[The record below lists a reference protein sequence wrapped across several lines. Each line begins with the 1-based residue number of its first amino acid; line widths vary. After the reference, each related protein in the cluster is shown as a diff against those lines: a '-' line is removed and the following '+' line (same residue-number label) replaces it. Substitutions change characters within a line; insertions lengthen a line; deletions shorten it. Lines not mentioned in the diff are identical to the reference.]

1 MEKIVVELQAKT
13 DKALKGIDSVAK
25 SVEELNKE
33 VVSSNKDTAKSLKGV
48 EGASK
53 SAAKGIK
60 AVGST
65 LKAIGIGLVIAALS
79 SLKELFS
86 QNQKAV
92 DIFNTVFETAA
103 IVVGEVVNAFSNIY
117 DALTQSTDQF
127 DALGKVMS
135 GILTF
140 VLAPFKMAFYGIQL
154 GMQAAQLAWEES
166 FFGDGDPKE
175 IKRLNAAILETK
187 DNMKE
192 VADEAIGAAVT
203 IYDNFGEAVSEVGA
217 AGSTVIEELGKVSVT
232 AAYDTA
238 KANVELQKSAELA
251 AARQGLIFET
261 FDRQAEKLRQIR
273 DDETKSI
280 AERKKANDEL
290 LVKIADAEK
299 GMLAQAQMQL
309 RVANA
314 DLKRD
319 KNNVESQVAQ
329 IEAVKEL
336 AAVRAQ
342 IEGIRSEQM
351 SNANALDKEE
361 LELINAKKESES
373 NLSIAKRKFAAE
385 QMSDEQLRLE
395 KLIEINEAEKI
406 IEQERLQA
414 IIDLANDGTQ
424 AKIDAKIALD
434 EFTNTNN
441 EENITLKG
449 ELVEKEIDLEAKK
462 TAAKLKA
469 LNDLSSIFGAESA
482 MGKAALVAKQ
492 LIAAQELLIDLGV
505 IKSKASKAIA
515 TAGLDGAESSG
526 AVATGL
532 AKTLK
537 LGFPAAIPA
546 LIGYAAT
553 AVGIV
558 SGVLSAT
565 KKTKSVASSLG
576 GGGGGGGGSAP
587 SMPSLPPAFN
597 VVGASETSQLAD
609 SIGSQS
615 QEPTRAYVVSAD
627 VTTSQEMDRNTIE
640 GASI

>member
-25 SVEELNKE
+25 SVEDLNKE
-33 VVSSNKDTAKSLKGV
+33 VVSSNKATGKALKGV

-60 AVGST
+60 AVGGT

-79 SLKELFS
+79 SLKDLFS

-92 DIFNTVFETAA
+92 DLFNTVFETAA
-103 IVVGEVVNAFSNIY
+103 IVVGEVVDAFTNIY
-117 DALTQSTDQF
+117 DALTQTSDQF
-127 DALGKVMS
+127 DAVGKVIK
-135 GILTF
+135 G
-140 VLAPFKMAFYGIQL
+140 VLAYVFAPLKLSFYAIKL
-154 GMQAAQLAWEES
+154 ALQAAALAWEES
-166 FFGDGDPKE
+166 FFGDGDPTE
-175 IKRLNAAILETK
+175 IKRLNAAISETV
-187 DNMKE
+187 DSMKE
-192 VADEAIGAAVT
+192 VAAAAVDGVKAVVDNIGEAI
-203 IYDNFGEAVSEVGA
+203 SEVGA
-217 AGSTVIEELGKVSVT
+217 AGEVMIEELGKVSVV

-290 LVKIADAEK
+290 LVKIAAAEK

-319 KNNVESQVAQ
+319 KNNLESQVAQ

-351 SNANALDKEE
+351 SNENALNKES
-361 LELINAKKESES
+361 LELTNARLESES
-373 NLSIAKRKFAAE
+373 NLSIEQKRFNAE
-385 QMSDEQLRLE
+385 QIEDELLRLTKLKEIDELEKEQETLRLE
-395 KLIEINEAEKI
+395 
-406 IEQERLQA
+406 A
-414 IIDLANDGTQ
+414 IVENANAGTQ
-424 AKIDAKIALD
+424 AKIDAEIALN
-434 EFTNTNN
+434 EFTEQSRQTDL
-441 EENITLKG
+441 TRT
-449 ELVEKEIDLEAKK
+449 KEIAKAKIDLEK
-462 TAAKLKA
+462 
-469 LNDLSSIFGAESA
+469 
-482 MGKAALVAKQ
+482 V
-492 LIAAQELLIDLGV
+492 QE
-505 IKSKASKAIA
+505 
-515 TAGLDGAESSG
+515 E
-526 AVATGL
+526 
-532 AKTLK
+532 
-537 LGFPAAIPA
+537 
-546 LIGYAAT
+546 
-553 AVGIV
+553 
-558 SGVLSAT
+558 AT
-565 KKTKSVASSLG
+565 KKRVQGTIGALGSLSSMLG
-576 GGGGGGGGSAP
+576 ESTAAGKGMAIAAATMNTYQGVTDALAAKTFTPFDTALKFVNAAGILSTGLKTVKQITAVKIPNSGGGGSAP
-587 SMPSLPPAFN
+587 SGGGVSIPSAPPAFN

>member
-1 MEKIVVELQAKT
+1 MEKIIVELEAKT
-13 DKALKGIDSVAK
+13 NKALKGIDEVAK
-25 SVEELNKE
+25 SVEDLNKE
-33 VVSSNKDTAKSLKGV
+33 VVSSNKATEKSLKGV
-48 EGASK
+48 QGASK

-60 AVGST
+60 AIGTT
-65 LKAIGIGLVIAALS
+65 LKAIGIGLVISALS
-79 SLKELFS
+79 SLKDLFS

-92 DIFNTVFETAA
+92 DLFNTVFETAA
-103 IVVGEVVNAFSNIY
+103 IVVGEVVNAFTNIY
-117 DALTQSTDQF
+117 DVLTQSTDQF
-127 DALGKVMS
+127 DVLGKVMS
-135 GILTF
+135 SILTS

-192 VADEAIGAAVT
+192 VADEAVGAAVT
-203 IYDNFGEAVSEVGA
+203 IYNNFGEAVSEVGKV
-217 AGSTVIEELGKVSVT
+217 GSTVIEELGKVSVT

-238 KANVELQKSAELA
+238 KANVDLQKSAELA

-351 SNANALDKEE
+351 SNENALNKES
-361 LELINAKKESES
+361 LELTNARLESES
-373 NLSIAKRKFAAE
+373 NLSIEQKRFNAE
-385 QMSDEQLRLE
+385 QIEDELLRLTKLKEIDELEKEQETLRLE
-395 KLIEINEAEKI
+395 
-406 IEQERLQA
+406 A
-414 IIDLANDGTQ
+414 IVENANAGTQ
-424 AKIDAKIALD
+424 AKIDAEIALN
-434 EFTNTNN
+434 EFTEQSRQTDL
-441 EENITLKG
+441 TRT
-449 ELVEKEIDLEAKK
+449 KEIAKAKIELEK
-462 TAAKLKA
+462 
-469 LNDLSSIFGAESA
+469 
-482 MGKAALVAKQ
+482 V
-492 LIAAQELLIDLGV
+492 QE
-505 IKSKASKAIA
+505 
-515 TAGLDGAESSG
+515 E
-526 AVATGL
+526 
-532 AKTLK
+532 
-537 LGFPAAIPA
+537 
-546 LIGYAAT
+546 
-553 AVGIV
+553 
-558 SGVLSAT
+558 AT
-565 KKTKSVASSLG
+565 KKRVQGTIGALGSLSSVLG
-576 GGGGGGGGSAP
+576 ESTAAGKGMAIAAATMNTYQGVTDALAAKTFTPFDTALKFVNAAGILSTGLKTVKQITAVKIPNSGGGGSAP
-587 SMPSLPPAFN
+587 SGGGVSIPSAPPAFN

>member
-25 SVEELNKE
+25 SVEDLNKE
-33 VVSSNKDTAKSLKGV
+33 VVSSNKATEKSLKGV

-60 AVGST
+60 AVGGT

-79 SLKELFS
+79 SLKDLFS

-92 DIFNTVFETAA
+92 DLFNTVFETAA

-117 DALTQSTDQF
+117 DALTQSSEQF

-351 SNANALDKEE
+351 SNENALNKES
-361 LELINAKKESES
+361 LELTNARLESES
-373 NLSIAKRKFAAE
+373 NLSIEQKRFNAE
-385 QMSDEQLRLE
+385 QIEDELLRLAKLKEIDELE
-395 KLIEINEAEKI
+395 KKEETL
-406 IEQERLQA
+406 RLQA
-414 IIDLANDGTQ
+414 IVDNANAGTQ
-424 AKIDAKIALD
+424 AKIDAQIALD
-434 EFTNTNN
+434 EFTEQSRQTDL
-441 EENITLKG
+441 TRT
-449 ELVEKEIDLEAKK
+449 KEIAKAKIDLEK
-462 TAAKLKA
+462 
-469 LNDLSSIFGAESA
+469 
-482 MGKAALVAKQ
+482 V
-492 LIAAQELLIDLGV
+492 QE
-505 IKSKASKAIA
+505 
-515 TAGLDGAESSG
+515 E
-526 AVATGL
+526 
-532 AKTLK
+532 
-537 LGFPAAIPA
+537 
-546 LIGYAAT
+546 
-553 AVGIV
+553 
-558 SGVLSAT
+558 AT
-565 KKTKSVASSLG
+565 KKRVQGTIGALGSLSSMLG
-576 GGGGGGGGSAP
+576 ESTAAGKGMAIAAATMNTYQGVTDALAAKTFTPFDTALKFVNAAGILSTGLKTVKQITAVKIPNSGGGGSAP
-587 SMPSLPPAFN
+587 SGGGVSIPSAPPAFN

>member
-25 SVEELNKE
+25 SVEDLNKE
-33 VVSSNKDTAKSLKGV
+33 VVSSNKATGKALKGV

-92 DIFNTVFETAA
+92 DLFNTVFETAA

-140 VLAPFKMAFYGIQL
+140 ALAPFKMAFYGIVL

-319 KNNVESQVAQ
+319 KNNVESQVAK
-329 IEAVKEL
+329 IEAEKEL

-351 SNANALDKEE
+351 SNANALGKED
-361 LELINAKKESES
+361 LELTNARLESES
-373 NLSIAKRKFAAE
+373 NLSIEQKRFNAE
-385 QMSDEQLRLE
+385 QIEDELLRLTKLKEIDELEKEQETLRLE
-395 KLIEINEAEKI
+395 
-406 IEQERLQA
+406 A
-414 IIDLANDGTQ
+414 IVENANAGTQ
-424 AKIDAKIALD
+424 AKIDAQIALD
-434 EFTNTNN
+434 EFTEQSRQTDL
-441 EENITLKG
+441 TRT
-449 ELVEKEIDLEAKK
+449 KEIAKAKIDLEK
-462 TAAKLKA
+462 
-469 LNDLSSIFGAESA
+469 
-482 MGKAALVAKQ
+482 V
-492 LIAAQELLIDLGV
+492 QE
-505 IKSKASKAIA
+505 
-515 TAGLDGAESSG
+515 E
-526 AVATGL
+526 
-532 AKTLK
+532 
-537 LGFPAAIPA
+537 
-546 LIGYAAT
+546 
-553 AVGIV
+553 
-558 SGVLSAT
+558 AT
-565 KKTKSVASSLG
+565 KKRVQGTIGALGSLSSMLG
-576 GGGGGGGGSAP
+576 ESTAAGKGMAIAAATMNTYQGVTDALAAKTFTPFDTALKFVNAAGILSTGLKTVKQITAVKIPNSGGGGSAP
-587 SMPSLPPAFN
+587 SGGGVSIPSAPPAFN

>member
-25 SVEELNKE
+25 SVEDLNKE
-33 VVSSNKDTAKSLKGV
+33 VVSSNKATEKSLKGV
-48 EGASK
+48 QGASK

-60 AVGST
+60 AVGGT

-79 SLKELFS
+79 SLKDLFS

-92 DIFNTVFETAA
+92 DLFNTVFETAA

-117 DALTQSTDQF
+117 DALTQSSEQF

-351 SNANALDKEE
+351 SNENALNKES
-361 LELINAKKESES
+361 LELTNARLESES
-373 NLSIAKRKFAAE
+373 NLSIEQKRFNAE
-385 QMSDEQLRLE
+385 QIEDELLRLAKLKEIDELE
-395 KLIEINEAEKI
+395 KKEETL
-406 IEQERLQA
+406 RLQA
-414 IIDLANDGTQ
+414 IVDNANAGTQ
-424 AKIDAKIALD
+424 AKIDAQIALD
-434 EFTNTNN
+434 EFTEQSRQTDL
-441 EENITLKG
+441 TRT
-449 ELVEKEIDLEAKK
+449 KEIAKAKIDLEK
-462 TAAKLKA
+462 
-469 LNDLSSIFGAESA
+469 
-482 MGKAALVAKQ
+482 V
-492 LIAAQELLIDLGV
+492 QE
-505 IKSKASKAIA
+505 
-515 TAGLDGAESSG
+515 E
-526 AVATGL
+526 
-532 AKTLK
+532 
-537 LGFPAAIPA
+537 
-546 LIGYAAT
+546 
-553 AVGIV
+553 
-558 SGVLSAT
+558 AT
-565 KKTKSVASSLG
+565 KKRVQGTIGALGSLSSMLG
-576 GGGGGGGGSAP
+576 ESTAAGKGMAIAAATMNTYQGVTDALAAKTFTPFDTALKFVNAAGILSTGLKTVKQITAVKIPNSGGGGSAP
-587 SMPSLPPAFN
+587 SGGGVSIPSAPPAFN

>member
-25 SVEELNKE
+25 SVEDLNKE
-33 VVSSNKDTAKSLKGV
+33 VVSSNKATGKALKGV

-60 AVGST
+60 AVGGT

-79 SLKELFS
+79 SLKDLFS

-92 DIFNTVFETAA
+92 DLFNTVFETAA

-140 VLAPFKMAFYGIQL
+140 ALAPFKMAFYGIVL

-166 FFGDGDPKE
+166 FFGDGDPTE

-192 VADEAIGAAVT
+192 VATEAIGAAVT

-217 AGSTVIEELGKVSVT
+217 AGEIMVEELGKVSVT

-290 LVKIADAEK
+290 LVKISAAEK

-319 KNNVESQVAQ
+319 KNNIESQVAK
-329 IEAVKEL
+329 IEAEKEL

-351 SNANALDKEE
+351 SNANALGKEE
-361 LELINAKKESES
+361 LELTNARLESES
-373 NLSIAKRKFAAE
+373 NLSIEQKRFNAE
-385 QMSDEQLRLE
+385 QIEDELLRLTKLKEIDELEKEQETLRLE
-395 KLIEINEAEKI
+395 
-406 IEQERLQA
+406 A
-414 IIDLANDGTQ
+414 IVENANAGTQ
-424 AKIDAKIALD
+424 AKIDAQIALD
-434 EFTNTNN
+434 EFTEQSRQTDL
-441 EENITLKG
+441 TRT
-449 ELVEKEIDLEAKK
+449 KEIAKAKIDLEK
-462 TAAKLKA
+462 
-469 LNDLSSIFGAESA
+469 
-482 MGKAALVAKQ
+482 V
-492 LIAAQELLIDLGV
+492 QE
-505 IKSKASKAIA
+505 
-515 TAGLDGAESSG
+515 E
-526 AVATGL
+526 
-532 AKTLK
+532 
-537 LGFPAAIPA
+537 
-546 LIGYAAT
+546 
-553 AVGIV
+553 
-558 SGVLSAT
+558 AT
-565 KKTKSVASSLG
+565 KKRVQGTIGALGSLSSMLG
-576 GGGGGGGGSAP
+576 ESTAAGKGMAIAAATMNTYQGVTDALAAKTFTPFDTALKFVNAAGILSTGLKTVKQITAVKIPNSGGGGSAP
-587 SMPSLPPAFN
+587 SGGGVSIPSAPPAFN

>member
-25 SVEELNKE
+25 SVEDLNKE
-33 VVSSNKDTAKSLKGV
+33 VVSSNKATEKSLKGV
-48 EGASK
+48 QGASK

-60 AVGST
+60 AVGTT
-65 LKAIGIGLVIAALS
+65 LKAIGIGLVISALS
-79 SLKELFS
+79 SLKDLFS

-92 DIFNTVFETAA
+92 DLFNTVFETAA
-103 IVVGEVVNAFSNIY
+103 IVVGEVVNAFTNIY
-117 DALTQSTDQF
+117 DVLTQSTDQF
-127 DALGKVMS
+127 DVLGKVMS
-135 GILTF
+135 SILTS

-192 VADEAIGAAVT
+192 VADEAVGAAVT
-203 IYDNFGEAVSEVGA
+203 IYNNFGEAVSEVGKV
-217 AGSTVIEELGKVSVT
+217 GSTVIEELGKVSVT

-238 KANVELQKSAELA
+238 KANVDLQKSAELA

-351 SNANALDKEE
+351 SNENALNKES
-361 LELINAKKESES
+361 LELTNARLESES
-373 NLSIAKRKFAAE
+373 NLSIEQKRFNAE
-385 QMSDEQLRLE
+385 QIEDELLRLTKLKEIDDLEKEQETLRLE
-395 KLIEINEAEKI
+395 
-406 IEQERLQA
+406 A
-414 IIDLANDGTQ
+414 IVENANAGTQ
-424 AKIDAKIALD
+424 AKIDAEIALN
-434 EFTNTNN
+434 EFTEQSRQTDL
-441 EENITLKG
+441 TRT
-449 ELVEKEIDLEAKK
+449 KEIAKAKIDLEK
-462 TAAKLKA
+462 
-469 LNDLSSIFGAESA
+469 
-482 MGKAALVAKQ
+482 V
-492 LIAAQELLIDLGV
+492 QE
-505 IKSKASKAIA
+505 
-515 TAGLDGAESSG
+515 E
-526 AVATGL
+526 
-532 AKTLK
+532 
-537 LGFPAAIPA
+537 
-546 LIGYAAT
+546 
-553 AVGIV
+553 
-558 SGVLSAT
+558 AT
-565 KKTKSVASSLG
+565 KKRVQGTIGALGSLSSVLG
-576 GGGGGGGGSAP
+576 ESTAAGKGMAIAAATMNTYQGVTDALAAKTFTPFDTALKFVNAAGILSTGLKTVKQITAVKIPNSGGGGSAP
-587 SMPSLPPAFN
+587 SGGGVSIPSAPPAFN

>member
-25 SVEELNKE
+25 SVEDLNKE
-33 VVSSNKDTAKSLKGV
+33 VVSSNKATEKSLKGV
-48 EGASK
+48 ESASK
-53 SAAKGIK
+53 DVAGGIK
-60 AVGST
+60 AVGTT
-65 LKAIGIGLVIAALS
+65 LKAIGIGLIISALS
-79 SLKELFS
+79 TLKELFS

-92 DIFNTVFETAA
+92 DLFNTVFETAA

-140 VLAPFKMAFYGIQL
+140 ALAPFKMAFYGIVL

-166 FFGDGDPKE
+166 FFGDGDPTE

-217 AGSTVIEELGKVSVT
+217 AGEIMVEELGKVSVT

-280 AERKKANDEL
+280 QERKKANDEL
-290 LVKIADAEK
+290 LVKISAAEK

-314 DLKRD
+314 DLKKD
-319 KNNVESQVAQ
+319 KNNLEAQVAK
-329 IEAVKEL
+329 IEAEKEL

-361 LELINAKKESES
+361 LELINTKKESES

-385 QMSDEQLRLE
+385 QILTEQLRLE

-414 IIDLANDGTQ
+414 IIDLANDETQ

-441 EENITLKG
+441 EENAALKK
-449 ELVEKEIDLEAKK
+449 ELGVQQVADTKTVADAEAAIRQGNLNNIGSSFALLGQLAGKN
-462 TAAKLKA
+462 KA
-469 LNDLSSIFGAESA
+469 LQ
-482 MGKAALVAKQ
+482 AA
-492 LIAAQELLIDLGV
+492 
-505 IKSKASKAIA
+505 
-515 TAGLDGAESSG
+515 
-526 AVATGL
+526 
-532 AKTLK
+532 
-537 LGFPAAIPA
+537 A
-546 LIGYAAT
+546 LIGES
-553 AVGIV
+553 AVGIAKTV
-558 SGVLSAT
+558 INTQAANSAAVLKYALLPGGIALAAAERTINNVGAGISIASNLAAT
-565 KKTKSVASSLG
+565 SKGLQGLG
-576 GGGGGGGGSAP
+576 GGGSTPSKPNMPNAPLPSSA
-587 SMPSLPPAFN
+587 PPAFN

>member
-25 SVEELNKE
+25 SVEDLNKE
-33 VVSSNKDTAKSLKGV
+33 VVSSNKATEKSLKGV
-48 EGASK
+48 QGASK

-79 SLKELFS
+79 SLKDLFS

-92 DIFNTVFETAA
+92 DLFNTVFETAA

-117 DALTQSTDQF
+117 DALTQSSEQF

-351 SNANALDKEE
+351 SNENALNKES
-361 LELINAKKESES
+361 LELTNARLESES
-373 NLSIAKRKFAAE
+373 NLSIEQKRFNAE
-385 QMSDEQLRLE
+385 QIEDELLRLAKLKEIDELE
-395 KLIEINEAEKI
+395 KKEETL
-406 IEQERLQA
+406 RLQA
-414 IIDLANDGTQ
+414 IVDNANAGTQ
-424 AKIDAKIALD
+424 AKIDAQIALD
-434 EFTNTNN
+434 EFTEQSRQTDL
-441 EENITLKG
+441 TRT
-449 ELVEKEIDLEAKK
+449 KEIAKAKIDLEK
-462 TAAKLKA
+462 
-469 LNDLSSIFGAESA
+469 
-482 MGKAALVAKQ
+482 V
-492 LIAAQELLIDLGV
+492 QE
-505 IKSKASKAIA
+505 
-515 TAGLDGAESSG
+515 E
-526 AVATGL
+526 
-532 AKTLK
+532 
-537 LGFPAAIPA
+537 
-546 LIGYAAT
+546 
-553 AVGIV
+553 
-558 SGVLSAT
+558 AT
-565 KKTKSVASSLG
+565 KKRVQGTIGALGSLSSMLG
-576 GGGGGGGGSAP
+576 ESTAAGKGMAIAAATMNTYQGVTDALAAKTFTPFDTALKFVNAAGILSTGLKTVKQITAVKIPNSGGGGSAP
-587 SMPSLPPAFN
+587 SGGGVSIPSAPPAFN

>member
-25 SVEELNKE
+25 SVEDLNKE
-33 VVSSNKDTAKSLKGV
+33 VVSSNKATGKALKGV

-60 AVGST
+60 AVGGT

-79 SLKELFS
+79 SLKDLFS

-92 DIFNTVFETAA
+92 DLFNTVFETAA
-103 IVVGEVVNAFSNIY
+103 IVVGEVVDAFTNIY
-117 DALTQSTDQF
+117 DALTQTSDQF
-127 DALGKVMS
+127 DAVGKVIK
-135 GILTF
+135 G
-140 VLAPFKMAFYGIQL
+140 VLAYVFAPLKLSFYAIKL
-154 GMQAAQLAWEES
+154 ALQAAALAWEES
-166 FFGDGDPKE
+166 FFGDGDPTE
-175 IKRLNAAILETK
+175 IKRLNAAISETV
-187 DNMKE
+187 DSMKE
-192 VADEAIGAAVT
+192 VAAAAVDGVKAVVDNIGEAI
-203 IYDNFGEAVSEVGA
+203 SEVGA
-217 AGSTVIEELGKVSVT
+217 AGEVMIEELGKVSVV

-290 LVKIADAEK
+290 LVKIAAAEK

-319 KNNVESQVAQ
+319 KNNLESQVAQ

-351 SNANALDKEE
+351 SNENALNKES
-361 LELINAKKESES
+361 LELTNARLESES
-373 NLSIAKRKFAAE
+373 NLSIEQKRFNAE
-385 QMSDEQLRLE
+385 QIEDELLRLTKLKEIDELEKEQETLRLE
-395 KLIEINEAEKI
+395 
-406 IEQERLQA
+406 A
-414 IIDLANDGTQ
+414 IVENANAGTQ
-424 AKIDAKIALD
+424 AKIDAEIALN
-434 EFTNTNN
+434 EFTEQSRQTDL
-441 EENITLKG
+441 TRT
-449 ELVEKEIDLEAKK
+449 KEIAKAKIDLEK
-462 TAAKLKA
+462 
-469 LNDLSSIFGAESA
+469 
-482 MGKAALVAKQ
+482 V
-492 LIAAQELLIDLGV
+492 QE
-505 IKSKASKAIA
+505 
-515 TAGLDGAESSG
+515 E
-526 AVATGL
+526 
-532 AKTLK
+532 
-537 LGFPAAIPA
+537 
-546 LIGYAAT
+546 
-553 AVGIV
+553 
-558 SGVLSAT
+558 AT
-565 KKTKSVASSLG
+565 KKRVQGTIGALGSLSSVLG
-576 GGGGGGGGSAP
+576 ESTAAGKGMAIAAATMNTYQGVTDALAAKTFTPFDTALKFVNAAGILSTGLKTVKQITAVKIPNSGGGGSAP
-587 SMPSLPPAFN
+587 SGGGVSIPSAPPAFN

>member
-48 EGASK
+48 QGASK

-280 AERKKANDEL
+280 QERKKANDEL

-351 SNANALDKEE
+351 SNENALNKES
-361 LELINAKKESES
+361 LELTNARLESES
-373 NLSIAKRKFAAE
+373 NLSIEQKRFNAE
-385 QMSDEQLRLE
+385 QIEDELLRLAKLKEIDELE
-395 KLIEINEAEKI
+395 KKEETL
-406 IEQERLQA
+406 RLQA
-414 IIDLANDGTQ
+414 IVDNANAGTQ
-424 AKIDAKIALD
+424 AKIDAQIALD
-434 EFTNTNN
+434 EFTEQSRQTDL
-441 EENITLKG
+441 TRT
-449 ELVEKEIDLEAKK
+449 KEIAKAKIDLEK
-462 TAAKLKA
+462 
-469 LNDLSSIFGAESA
+469 
-482 MGKAALVAKQ
+482 V
-492 LIAAQELLIDLGV
+492 QE
-505 IKSKASKAIA
+505 
-515 TAGLDGAESSG
+515 E
-526 AVATGL
+526 
-532 AKTLK
+532 
-537 LGFPAAIPA
+537 
-546 LIGYAAT
+546 
-553 AVGIV
+553 
-558 SGVLSAT
+558 AT
-565 KKTKSVASSLG
+565 KKRVQGTIGALGSLSSMLG
-576 GGGGGGGGSAP
+576 ESTAAGKGMAIAAATMNTYQGVTDALAAKTFTPFDTALKFVNAAGILSTGLKTVKQITAVKIPNSGGGGSAP
-587 SMPSLPPAFN
+587 SGGGVSIPSAPPAFN

>member
-25 SVEELNKE
+25 SVEDLNKE
-33 VVSSNKDTAKSLKGV
+33 VVSSNKATEKSLKGV
-48 EGASK
+48 QGASK

-60 AVGST
+60 AVGTT
-65 LKAIGIGLVIAALS
+65 LKAIGIGLVISALS

-92 DIFNTVFETAA
+92 DLFNTVFETAA
-103 IVVGEVVNAFSNIY
+103 IVVGEVVNAFTNIY
-117 DALTQSTDQF
+117 DVLTQSTDQF

-135 GILTF
+135 GILTS

-192 VADEAIGAAVT
+192 VADEAVGAAVT
-203 IYDNFGEAVSEVGA
+203 IYNNFGEAVSEVGKV
-217 AGSTVIEELGKVSVT
+217 GSTVIEELGKVSAT

-238 KANVELQKSAELA
+238 KANVDLQKSAELA

-319 KNNVESQVAQ
+319 KDNVESQVAQ

-351 SNANALDKEE
+351 SNENALNKES
-361 LELINAKKESES
+361 LELTNARLESES
-373 NLSIAKRKFAAE
+373 NLSIEQKRFNAE
-385 QMSDEQLRLE
+385 QIEDELLRLTKLKEIDELEKEQETLRLE
-395 KLIEINEAEKI
+395 
-406 IEQERLQA
+406 A
-414 IIDLANDGTQ
+414 IVENANAGTQ
-424 AKIDAKIALD
+424 AKIDAEIALN
-434 EFTNTNN
+434 EFTEQSRQTDL
-441 EENITLKG
+441 TRT
-449 ELVEKEIDLEAKK
+449 KEIAKAKIDLEK
-462 TAAKLKA
+462 
-469 LNDLSSIFGAESA
+469 
-482 MGKAALVAKQ
+482 V
-492 LIAAQELLIDLGV
+492 QE
-505 IKSKASKAIA
+505 
-515 TAGLDGAESSG
+515 E
-526 AVATGL
+526 
-532 AKTLK
+532 
-537 LGFPAAIPA
+537 
-546 LIGYAAT
+546 
-553 AVGIV
+553 
-558 SGVLSAT
+558 AT
-565 KKTKSVASSLG
+565 KKRVQGTIGALGSLSSVLG
-576 GGGGGGGGSAP
+576 ESTAAGKGMAIAAATMNTYQGVTDALAAKTFTPFDTALKFVNAAGILSTGLKTVKQITAVKIPNSGGGGSAP
-587 SMPSLPPAFN
+587 SGGGVSIPSAPPAFN